1 MKKIAAIYTGA
12 ALVDPLRKM
21 LKERMPEYGIIN
33 ILDDSLIADVIAAG
47 GVTPQISARLLSYYR
62 AAVDSG
68 ACAIL
73 NTCSSIGDVVELA
86 KPFVT
91 VPILRIDDAMARK
104 AVAEGKTI
112 AVIATLPTT
121 LKPTA
126 DLLELRAKEAGKS
139 VKIIR
144 ALAEGAFA
152 AITEGDAATHDRL
165 ILEKALA
172 VAKEADLI
180 VLAQGSM
187 ARMEE
192 TLARETGKIVLS
204 SPRLGV
210 DAFKELV
217 KGLK

>member
-12 ALVDPLRKM
+12 ALVDPLRKI
-21 LKERMPEYGIIN
+21 LRERLPEYGIIN
-33 ILDDSLIADVIAAG
+33 ILDDSLIAEVIAAG
-47 GVTPQISARLLSYYR
+47 SVTPQVAARLLSYYR
-62 AAVDSG
+62 AAVDAG

-73 NTCSSIGDVVELA
+73 NTCSSVGDVVDLA
-86 KPFVT
+86 GPFVP

-104 AVAEGKTI
+104 AVAEGTVV

-126 DLLELRAKEAGKS
+126 DLLEKRAAEAGRP
-139 VKIIR
+139 VRIVR
-144 ALAEGAFA
+144 GLAEGAFA
-152 AITEGDAATHDRL
+152 AISEGDAATHDRL
-165 ILEKALA
+165 ILEKARE

-192 TLARETGKIVLS
+192 TLAKETGKTVLS

-210 DAFKELV
+210 DAFKKLV
-217 KGLK
+217 EGLK

>member
-47 GVTPQISARLLSYYR
+47 GVTTAVSARLLSYFQ
-62 AAVDSG
+62 AAVDAG

-73 NTCSSIGDVVELA
+73 NTCSSVGDVVAIA
-86 KPFVT
+86 KPFVP
-91 VPILRIDDAMARK
+91 VPVLRIDDAMARK
-104 AVAEGKTI
+104 AVAEGATV
-112 AVIATLPTT
+112 AVIATLATT

-126 DLLELRAKEAGKS
+126 DLLEYHAKNSGKS
-139 VKIIR
+139 VKILR
-144 ALAEGAFA
+144 ALADGAFQ
-152 AITEGDAATHDRL
+152 AITEGDGVTHDKL
-165 ILEKALA
+165 IMEKAMG
-172 VAKEADLI
+172 VAKEADII

-192 TLARETGKIVLS
+192 ALAKETGKVVLS

-210 DAFKELV
+210 DAFKDLV
-217 KGLK
+217 KGL

>member
-1 MKKIAAIYTGA
+1 MKKVAAIYTGA
-12 ALVDPLRKM
+12 ALVDPLRKIF
-21 LKERMPEYGIIN
+21 KERMPEYGLIN

-47 GVTPQISARLLSYYR
+47 GVTPEVSARLLSYYR
-62 AAVDSG
+62 AAVDAG

-73 NTCSSIGDVVELA
+73 NTCSSVGDVVEIA

-91 VPILRIDDAMARK
+91 VPVLRIDDAMARK
-104 AVAEGKTI
+104 AVAEGKTV

-126 DLLELRAKEAGKS
+126 DLLELRAREAGKS
-139 VKIIR
+139 VRIVR
-144 ALAEGAFA
+144 ALVEGAFA
-152 AITEGDAATHDRL
+152 AITDGDGATHDRL
-165 ILEKALA
+165 ILEKAVGA
-172 VAKEADLI
+172 AAEADII

-204 SPRLGV
+204 SPRSGV

>member
-12 ALVDPLRKM
+12 ALVDPLRKI
-21 LKERMPEYGIIN
+21 LKELMPGYGIIN

-47 GVTPQISARLLSYYR
+47 GLTPAVSARLLSYYR
-62 AAVDSG
+62 AAVDAG

-73 NTCSSIGDVVELA
+73 NTCSSIGDVVEMA
-86 KPFVT
+86 KPFVP

-104 AVAEGKTI
+104 AVAEGKTV

-126 DLLELRAKEAGKS
+126 DLLELRAKEAGKT
-139 VKIIR
+139 VKIVR

-165 ILEKALA
+165 ILEKAVGA
-172 VAKEADLI
+172 AKEADLI

-192 TLARETGKIVLS
+192 TLARETGKPVLS
-204 SPRLGV
+204 SPRLGI

-217 KGLK
+217 EGL

>member
-12 ALVDPLRKM
+12 ALVDPLRKI
-21 LKERMPEYGIIN
+21 LKELMPGYGIIN

-47 GVTPQISARLLSYYR
+47 GLTPAVSARLLSYYR
-62 AAVDSG
+62 AAVDAG

-73 NTCSSIGDVVELA
+73 NTCSSIGDVVEMA
-86 KPFVT
+86 KPFVS

-104 AVAEGKTI
+104 AVAEGKTV

-126 DLLELRAKEAGKS
+126 DLLELRAKESGKT
-139 VKIIR
+139 VKIVR

-165 ILEKALA
+165 ILEKAVGA
-172 VAKEADLI
+172 AKEADLI

-192 TLARETGKIVLS
+192 TLARETGKPVLS
-204 SPRLGV
+204 SPRLGI

-217 KGLK
+217 EGL